1 MHRHDL
7 RLLMVAAAIAIV
19 LGAASPFGLA
29 ATNGAFDSSA
39 LLGASFSGA
48 RCGAPP
54 LPGAVVNVTVTDMGG
69 MMRGP

>member
-7 RLLMVAAAIAIV
+7 RLLMVAAAIV
-19 LGAASPFGLA
+19 LGAASTFGLV

-54 LPGAVVNVTVTDMGG
+54 LPGAVVNVTLTDLGA

>member
-7 RLLMVAAAIAIV
+7 RLLMVAAAIV
-19 LGAASPFGLA
+19 LGAASTFGLA